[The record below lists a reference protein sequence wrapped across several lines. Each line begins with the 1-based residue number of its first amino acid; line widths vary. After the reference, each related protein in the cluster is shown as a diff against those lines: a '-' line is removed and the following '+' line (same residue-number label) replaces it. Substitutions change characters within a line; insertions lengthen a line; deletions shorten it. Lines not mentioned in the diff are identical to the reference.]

1 MELIDKKV
9 PNTAVRIVSKEEQA
23 VLEKI
28 TGGNWEKYGR
38 VAMAALG
45 GIPWV
50 GSILSAAATLS
61 AENEQERTN
70 KLLVLWVREHEVKL
84 QELIIDI
91 RKIFER
97 LEIFGD
103 QIQER
108 LESAE
113 YLNLVRKTFRVW
125 DSADTAEKREC
136 LRKLITN
143 AGGLRVVDDDVVRLF
158 VEFMGR
164 FHELH
169 FRVLRLVYQNP
180 GISSYDIATELFSDV
195 PRDDSAKADLFKF
208 LFHELQMTDV
218 MRQPRESDADGRWR
232 RRVAKKTVGSR
243 AKTLKSPFTDDQQ
256 VLTELGKQFVRYIMD
271 DLDPQLEAGN

>member
-9 PNTAVRIVSKEEQA
+9 PDTAVRIVSKEEQA

-28 TGGNWEKYGR
+28 IGGNWKKYGR

-50 GSILSAAATLS
+50 GSILSAAATLA
-61 AENEQERTN
+61 AENEQGRTN
-70 KLLVLWVREHEVKL
+70 ELLFLWVREHEVKL
-84 QELIIDI
+84 QELVVDI

-103 QIQER
+103 QIQGR
-108 LESAE
+108 IESTE

-125 DSADTAEKREC
+125 DSTDTTEKREC

-143 AGGLRVVDDDVVRLF
+143 AGGVRIVDDDVVRLF

-169 FRVLRLVYQNP
+169 FKVLRLVYQNP
-180 GISSYDIATELFSDV
+180 GISSYDIATELFGDV

-208 LFHELQMTDV
+208 LFHELNMTDV
-218 MRQPRESDADGRWR
+218 MRQPRESDSDGRWR

-243 AKTLKSPFTDDQQ
+243 AKTLKSPFNDEQQ

>member
-180 GISSYDIATELFSDV
+180 GISSYDIATELFGDV